1 MILLIGLPLL
11 LIFVFVQGY
20 RHSTKHV
27 LEINAGQPH
36 PMNCISCHVYPQRN
50 GLVAEYL
57 NEEYLSPLNITVSPE
72 GDRLYVTAQDG
83 NALLIVDPDQRK
95 VISKIDVGIFP
106 HSVVLSKDAKTAYV
120 SNQWSYNISVI
131 DLEDNLV
138 KDTLIAGIGPAGM
151 VIDDANNLYVAN
163 TYSSD
168 MSIIN
173 LNTGEETRRLMTGNR
188 PMSMALSPDGNDVFI
203 SSRRTIDV
211 PYRTEPKTEITIAD
225 TKSQR
230 VTERR
235 YFSSAHIMENVA
247 VTPQGDLAIVTL
259 IRPKNLVPSVQIE
272 QGWMINHG
280 IGIIETAKYGRVVQ
294 LLLDEP
300 NAFYPDPFDVVI
312 SPDGT
317 KAYVSHSGA
326 DIVSVVDIN
335 AIRKLLSGAT
345 DTDVA
350 AYANQ
355 LGLSSRYVIK
365 RIPTGPN
372 PKGLALSPDGRRLY
386 VAERYADRI
395 GVIDTKSYEILQ
407 FIDLGGP
414 AKTSITRKGAR
425 LFTNASH
432 TFHNQYS
439 CYTCHPDGHEDGLI
453 YDLTGTGR
461 DLANVQTL
469 RDLQGTSPFKWNGK
483 NVSVYMQ
490 CGVRFSKFVTRTEAF
505 SPENLD
511 ALVAYIMRDLTHP
524 PNPYQLDSNRLTPTQ
539 QRGKRLFERTTTN
552 NGAPIRVGNRC
563 ITCHPAPNF
572 TNRLVSDVGTGL
584 PEDRYQQF
592 DSPNLNNVYES
603 APYLHDGRAATLEE
617 IWTKFNSE
625 DQHGVAND
633 MTKDQLNDL
642 IEYLKCLGPARTYE
656 GMEILRSEL

>member
-1 MILLIGLPLL
+1 ML
-11 LIFVFVQGY
+11 LIFALIQGY
-20 RHSTKHV
+20 RYSTKHV
-27 LEINAGQPH
+27 AKVNAGQPH
-36 PMNCISCHVYPQRN
+36 PLNCISCHVYPQRN
-50 GLVAEYL
+50 GLIAEYL
-57 NEEYLSPLNITVSPE
+57 NEEYLSPLNITVSPK

-83 NALLIVDPDQRK
+83 DALLIVDPDQRK
-95 VISKIDVGIFP
+95 VISKIEVGKFP
-106 HSVVLSKDAKTAYV
+106 HSVVLSKDSKTAYV
-120 SNQWSYNISVI
+120 SNQWSYNIYVI
-131 DLEDNLV
+131 DLEKNLIT
-138 KDTLIAGIGPAGM
+138 DTLIAGIGPAGM
-151 VIDDANNLYVAN
+151 VIDEENNLYVAN

-173 LNTGEETRRLMTGNR
+173 LNTGEEIRRLMTGNR
-188 PMSMALSPDGNDVFI
+188 PMSIALSPDGNDVYI
-203 SSRRTIDV
+203 SSRRSIDV

-230 VTERR
+230 IIERR

-280 IGIIETAKYGRVVQ
+280 IGIIETAKDGRVVQ
-294 LLLDEP
+294 FLLDEP

-312 SPDGT
+312 SPDGN

-326 DIVSVVDIN
+326 DIVSVIDIN
-335 AIRKLLSGAT
+335 EIRKLLSGGT
-345 DTDVA
+345 DADIA
-350 AYANQ
+350 AYANHM
-355 LGLSSRYVIK
+355 GLSSRYVIK
-365 RIPTGPN
+365 RIQTGPN
-372 PKGLALSPDGRRLY
+372 PKGLALSPDGRKLY

-395 GVIDTKSYEILQ
+395 SVIDTESYETLE

-414 AKTSITRKGAR
+414 KKTTVTRKGAR

-432 TFHNQYS
+432 TFHNQFS

-469 RDLQGTSPFKWNGK
+469 RDLHGTSPFKWNGK
-483 NVSVYMQ
+483 NVSIYMQ
-490 CGVRFSKFVTRTEAF
+490 CGMRFSKFVTRTESF
-505 SPENLD
+505 SPDNLD
-511 ALVAYIMRDLTHP
+511 ALVAYILQELTHP
-524 PNPYQLDSNRLTPTQ
+524 PNPYQLESNQLTSYQ
-539 QRGKRLFERTTTN
+539 QRGKMIFERTITN
-552 NGAPIRVGNRC
+552 GGTPIPVGNRC

-572 TNRLVSDVGTGL
+572 TNRRVSDVGTGL
-584 PEDRYQQF
+584 SNDVFQQF

-617 IWTKFNSE
+617 IWTKFNDE

-642 IEYLKCLGPARTYE
+642 IEYLKCLGPARTYD
-656 GMEILRSEL
+656 GVEILKSEL